1 MGIIADMMRVND
13 KSGYTGANL
22 TAKVCQDIV
31 LKAIAESNL
40 NRNVTI
46 SKLIYD
52 LGINNIDYYSFRASI
67 INHRCYNC
75 KERY

>member
-1 MGIIADMMRVND
+1 MGIIADMMRANAE
-13 KSGYTGANL
+13 SGYTGANL

-46 SKLIYD
+46 S
-52 LGINNIDYYSFRASI
+52 
-67 INHRCYNC
+67 
-75 KERY
+75 